1 MEAATAHRK
10 GKFTCPV
17 AKAMKAVPTS
27 TESAIDKIRDL
38 ENLSLHDQE
47 RAHHQHVFLAVP
59 VRGGSTDHIVNKPP
73 SGGFVVSAAS

>member
-1 MEAATAHRK
+1 
-10 GKFTCPV
+10 
-17 AKAMKAVPTS
+17 MKAVPTS

-59 VRGGSTDHIVNKPP
+59 V
-73 SGGFVVSAAS
+73 